1 MHMMSLGEDCLFF
14 FQIVAQG
21 KAQCSSP
28 FYRDVA
34 CVLDITSFYLPKL
47 GLYITSSHS
56 SPTRVVLKHPQRL
69 GVFLRKMMAWTL
81 KRLPPSL
88 LEAPM
93 DRRPRDLSLTTVWDH
108 GTVDGLGWG
117 LAALKKGTA
126 PTSQPKKP
134 KSLKICWKNDGWLG
148 SWWLC
153 FFLKI
158 FGKFWRKFFPT
169 LEILEVGRR
178 WREIF
183 LVWRWGAFFF
193 KGFLDPWNTSGGL
206 VARAC
211 LPIRQISSLPFLE
224 VVNTR
229 VSVGG
234 AKTFLSAREAF
245 LEFFWILFWKRR
257 QNSGLVKRN
266 WYVTYMV

>member
-1 MHMMSLGEDCLFF
+1 MNVFVDQKSHPCRVSILPRLVVLIQYTQEEKLARIMSRSKNRERKAESKLEKIILKTMHMMSLGEDCLFF

-134 KSLKICWKNDGWLG
+134 KSLKIC
-148 SWWLC
+148 
-153 FFLKI
+153 
-158 FGKFWRKFFPT
+158 
-169 LEILEVGRR
+169 
-178 WREIF
+178 
-183 LVWRWGAFFF
+183 
-193 KGFLDPWNTSGGL
+193 
-206 VARAC
+206 
-211 LPIRQISSLPFLE
+211 
-224 VVNTR
+224 
-229 VSVGG
+229 
-234 AKTFLSAREAF
+234 
-245 LEFFWILFWKRR
+245 
-257 QNSGLVKRN
+257 
-266 WYVTYMV
+266 